1 MTLSYKRYLIP
12 ILGIGFL
19 IWLLATIA
27 FRAAGQFFFITDSPV
42 ILSILYIIVVP
53 VLGLVT
59 VLTCRKFRL
68 KGLENVVAGV
78 LLVLPGML
86 IDTFVIQ
93 FFGDVFPNMPTN
105 RAATFGSWLMWAYTI
120 VLITS
125 LIIGLRESAKQTIK

>member
-1 MTLSYKRYLIP
+1 MTTQQRSSFISV
-12 ILGIGFL
+12 LGIGFL

-27 FRAAGQFFFITDSPV
+27 FRVAGQYFFITDSAV
-42 ILSILYIIVVP
+42 VLSILYIIVVP

-59 VLTCRKFRL
+59 VFTCRKFRL
-68 KGLENVVAGV
+68 TGLENVAAGV

-93 FFGDVFPNMPTN
+93 FFGSIFPNMPASN
-105 RAATFGSWLMWAYTI
+105 ASTFGSWLMWAYTI

-125 LIIGLRESAKQTIK
+125 IIIGLGRAAKPNR

>member
-1 MTLSYKRYLIP
+1 MTPLQKRSFILV
-12 ILGIGFL
+12 LGIGFL

-27 FRAAGQFFFITDSPV
+27 FRVAGQYFFITDSPV
-42 ILSILYIIVVP
+42 VLSILYIIVVP

-68 KGLENVVAGV
+68 AGLENIVAGV

-93 FFGDVFPNMPTN
+93 FFGDIFPNMPASN
-105 RAATFGSWLMWAYTI
+105 AATFGSWLMWAYTT

-125 LIIGLRESAKQTIK
+125 VIIGLGRTSKPNS

>member
-1 MTLSYKRYLIP
+1 MP
-12 ILGIGFL
+12 VLGIGFL

-27 FRAAGQFFFITDSPV
+27 FRVAGQYFFITDSAV
-42 ILSILYIIVVP
+42 VLSILYIIVVP

-59 VLTCRKFRL
+59 VFTCRKLRL
-68 KGLENVVAGV
+68 TGLENVVAGV

-93 FFGDVFPNMPTN
+93 FFGDIFPNMPASN
-105 RAATFGSWLMWAYTI
+105 AATFGSWLMWAYTI

-125 LIIGLRESAKQTIK
+125 IIIGLGRTAKPNR

>member
-1 MTLSYKRYLIP
+1 MTTQQRGSFIP
-12 ILGIGFL
+12 VLGIGFI

-27 FRAAGQFFFITDSPV
+27 FRVAGQYFFITDSPV
-42 ILSILYIIVVP
+42 VLSILYIVVVP

-68 KGLENVVAGV
+68 TGLENVVAGV

-93 FFGDVFPNMPTN
+93 FFGAVFPNMPASN
-105 RAATFGSWLMWAYTI
+105 AATFGSWLMWAYTI
-120 VLITS
+120 VLVTS
-125 LIIGLRESAKQTIK
+125 IIIGLGRTAKPNR

>member
-1 MTLSYKRYLIP
+1 MTTQQRSSFISV
-12 ILGIGFL
+12 LGIGFL

-27 FRAAGQFFFITDSPV
+27 FRVAGQYFFITDSAV
-42 ILSILYIIVVP
+42 VLSILYIIVIP

-59 VLTCRKFRL
+59 VFTCRKFRL
-68 KGLENVVAGV
+68 TGLENVAAGV

-93 FFGDVFPNMPTN
+93 FFGDIFPNMPASN
-105 RAATFGSWLMWAYTI
+105 AATFGSWLMWAYTI

-125 LIIGLRESAKQTIK
+125 IVIGLGRAAKPNR

>member
-1 MTLSYKRYLIP
+1 MTTQQRSSFISV
-12 ILGIGFL
+12 LGIGFL

-27 FRAAGQFFFITDSPV
+27 FRVAGQYFFITDSAV
-42 ILSILYIIVVP
+42 VLSILYIVVVP

-59 VLTCRKFRL
+59 VFTCRKFRL
-68 KGLENVVAGV
+68 TGLENVAAGV

-93 FFGDVFPNMPTN
+93 FFGSIFPNMPESN
-105 RAATFGSWLMWAYTI
+105 ASTFGSWLMWAYTI

-125 LIIGLRESAKQTIK
+125 VIIGLGQTTNSTR

>member
-1 MTLSYKRYLIP
+1 MTLSYRRYLIP

-27 FRAAGQFFFITDSPV
+27 FRTAGQFFFITESV
-42 ILSILYIIVVP
+42 TVLTILYAIVIP
-53 VLGLVT
+53 VLGLIT
-59 VLTCRKFRL
+59 VLVCKRFRL
-68 KGLENVVAGV
+68 TALENIVAGV

-93 FFGDVFPNMPTN
+93 FFGDVFPNMPAN
-105 RAATFGSWLMWAYTI
+105 RATTFGSWLMWAYTV

-125 LIIGLRESAKQTIK
+125 LIIGLRQSATQNR